1 MTVSIKDYSD
11 NIEPYREYLLVQC
24 NHQESG
30 VTSQCKDL
38 DAHVRFLKK
47 HKKTGVDA
55 DAILEYITY
64 LLVERGNIPS
74 TTNRKISS
82 VKEYFR
88 FLRLKSIEGSA
99 SVPTNE
105 LKSVRSAYTGMFQ
118 TLRPNE
124 VKHILDLVD
133 TDSVIGFRDYVAYS
147 LMYRLGLRVS
157 EVHKLRLDDID
168 LEQNLI
174 HVRGKGRKNR
184 TLTLVNDMPEL
195 MAKLIVS
202 RQTMYRS
209 HKNDALFLSK
219 LGQPLAIRTIQDN
232 FKKIVNSAG
241 NLSIKKISP
250 HTLRHAFATHMM
262 ENKDANL
269 IVLKAIMGHKYL
281 STLEIYLHPSIDM
294 QREAVNDHLS
304 NELLGGKQVNSVFFT
319 RFQPMKATG

>member
-1 MTVSIKDYSD
+1 MTVSINDYSD
-11 NIEPYREYLLVQC
+11 NIEPYRNYLLVQC
-24 NHQESG
+24 NHQETG
-30 VTSQCKDL
+30 VTSQCYDL
-38 DAHVRFLKK
+38 ENHVRLLKK
-47 HKKTGVDA
+47 YKKKGVDA
-55 DAILEYITY
+55 DAILEYITH
-64 LLVERGNIPS
+64 LRVVRGNIPS
-74 TTNRKISS
+74 TVNRKISS
-82 VKEYFR
+82 IKEYFR
-88 FLRLKSIEGSA
+88 FLRLKSVEGSA
-99 SVPTNE
+99 SVPTQE
-105 LKSVRSAYTGMFQ
+105 LKSVRSSYTGMFQ

-124 VKHILDLVD
+124 VKQILDLVD
-133 TDSVIGFRDYVAYS
+133 TESVIGFRDYAVYS

-157 EVHKLRLDDID
+157 EVHKLRLEDID

-174 HVRGKGRKNR
+174 YVRGKGRENR
-184 TLTLVNDMPEL
+184 TLGLENDMPEL

-219 LGQPLAIRTIQDN
+219 RGKPLAIRTIQDN
-232 FKKIVNSAG
+232 FKKIVDSAG
-241 NLSIKKISP
+241 KLSIKKVSP

-294 QREAVNDHLS
+294 PREAVNDHLA

-319 RFQPMKATG
+319 RFQPIKKAI

>member
-11 NIEPYREYLLVQC
+11 HIEPFRNYLLVHC

-30 VTSQCKDL
+30 VESQCKDL
-38 DAHVRFLKK
+38 ELHVRFLKK
-47 HKKTGVDA
+47 NNKSGVDA

-88 FLRLKSIEGSA
+88 FLRLKSVKGSE
-99 SVPTNE
+99 SVPTKE
-105 LKSVRSAYTGMFQ
+105 LKSVRSAYSGMFQ

-124 VKHILDLVD
+124 VGHLLDLVD
-133 TDSVIGFRDYVAYS
+133 TESVIGFRDYVVYS

-157 EVHKLRLDDID
+157 EVHKLRIQDID

-174 HVRGKGRKNR
+174 YIRGKGRKNR

-195 MAKLIVS
+195 MAKLIAS
-202 RQTMYRS
+202 RQTMYRA

-219 LGQPLAIRTIQDN
+219 RGQPLAIRTIQDN
-232 FKKIVNSAG
+232 FKKLVDSAG
-241 NLSIKKISP
+241 KLSIQKVSP
-250 HTLRHAFATHMM
+250 HTLRHAFASHMM
-262 ENKDANL
+262 EHKDANL

-294 QREAVNDHLS
+294 QRDAVNDHLA
-304 NELLGGKQVNSVFFT
+304 NEILGGKQVNSVFFT
-319 RFQPMKATG
+319 RFQPRKKVV